1 MAQMY
6 KSDKKGNILDENG
19 NIVLT
24 LVPGEN
30 CSYKFLKN
38 ASAILANTLFMVERG
53 QDFRKDIKKER
64 VNK

>member
-6 KSDKKGNILDENG
+6 KSDKKGNILDENV

-24 LVPGEN
+24 LVPGKN

-38 ASAILANTLFMVERG
+38 ASAILANTLFMVSRG
-53 QDFRKDIKKER
+53 QDFRKNIKKER
-64 VNK
+64 ANK